1 MLSIFAFGFVMGLRH
16 AFEADHLAA
25 MATLATRSQGP
36 RAGLLQGAAWGL
48 GHTLMLLLVGG
59 TCLLLGAA
67 VPDAWATRLEMAVGF
82 MLLGLGID
90 TLVRMRRARIHAHV
104 HQHGDGQAHWHVHG
118 HQAAAHEG
126 PAAHAHAHPRPAL
139 PARALAVGL
148 LHGLAGSAALF
159 LLTLQTVGSFWPG
172 LAYIALFGLGSIL
185 GMAGL
190 SAAIAMPLRAA
201 ARRVS
206 RAQGA
211 LEAVVGLATIAIG
224 MRVIWTLLAATPV
237 P

>member
-25 MATLATRSQGP
+25 MATFATRSQSS

-48 GHTLMLLLVGG
+48 GHTLTLLLVGG

-67 VPDAWATRLEMAVGF
+67 VPDAWAARLEVLVGF
-82 MLLGLGID
+82 MLLGLGVD

-104 HQHGDGQAHWHVHG
+104 HEHGDGRAHWHVHR
-118 HQAAAHEG
+118 HQEAAHED
-126 PAAHAHAHPRPAL
+126 PAVHAHAHPRPAF
-139 PARALAVGL
+139 PGRALAVGL
-148 LHGLAGSAALF
+148 LHGLAGSAALL

-172 LAYIALFGLGSIL
+172 LAYIGLFGLGSIL

-190 SAAIAMPLRAA
+190 SAAIAMPMRTA
-201 ARRVS
+201 ARRV
-206 RAQGA
+206 AYLQGA
-211 LEAVVGLATIAIG
+211 IEAVVGLATIAIG
-224 MRVIWTLLAATPV
+224 MRVIWTLLEAALGR
-237 P
+237 

>member
-1 MLSIFAFGFVMGLRH
+1 MISIFALGFAMGVRH

-25 MATLATRSQGP
+25 MATLATRGRGP

-48 GHTLMLLLVGG
+48 GHTLTLLLVGG

-67 VPDAWATRLEMAVGF
+67 VPQRWATRLELVVGF
-82 MLLGLGID
+82 MLLALGLD
-90 TLVRMRRARIHAHV
+90 TLRRMRRARIHAHV
-104 HQHGDGQAHWHVHG
+104 HRHGDGPVHWHLHRHEAAPHDAPES
-118 HQAAAHEG
+118 HQ
-126 PAAHAHAHPRPAL
+126 HAHPREAL
-139 PARALAVGL
+139 PVRALAVGL
-148 LHGLAGSAALF
+148 VHGLAGSAALF

-190 SAAIAMPLRAA
+190 SAVVAVPMRAA
-201 ARRVS
+201 ARRVT

-211 LEAVVGLATIAIG
+211 IEAVVGVATVAVAI
-224 MRVIWTLLAATPV
+224 RVIWALLG
-237 P
+237 